1 MIADRDYAC
10 FEEWNAAAEAELGV
24 RIRGPMFSTP
34 DRKHYRIL
42 DLRAGASVSWRANRA
57 GYYKPPVPPYDG
69 VATEG
74 IGPTEFVFPKSLGC
88 ILKKRGRWWGYMTPR
103 AMYCN
108 DPHEIVTEEW
118 DAIVAQGLRWE
129 TVWAQYWFNR
139 HHFLQ
144 PRPVAYHSGEPWRLA
159 YEPPEIPRNALP
171 YRELVISDP
180 HKRLN
185 FGLSHDLADRLI
197 ALAARIKGDRVDDG
211 LRYTHITWRAPRKL
225 YNGWILHPSGNDR
238 GPARFSP
245 PYHGPDP
252 VEWERRY
259 KEVTRGQ

>member
-1 MIADRDYAC
+1 
-10 FEEWNAAAEAELGV
+10 
-24 RIRGPMFSTP
+24 
-34 DRKHYRIL
+34 
-42 DLRAGASVSWRANRA
+42 
-57 GYYKPPVPPYDG
+57 
-69 VATEG
+69 
-74 IGPTEFVFPKSLGC
+74 
-88 ILKKRGRWWGYMTPR
+88 
-103 AMYCN
+103 MYCN

-259 KEVTRGQ
+259 KATKGQTTR

>member
-1 MIADRDYAC
+1 
-10 FEEWNAAAEAELGV
+10 
-24 RIRGPMFSTP
+24 
-34 DRKHYRIL
+34 
-42 DLRAGASVSWRANRA
+42 
-57 GYYKPPVPPYDG
+57 
-69 VATEG
+69 
-74 IGPTEFVFPKSLGC
+74 
-88 ILKKRGRWWGYMTPR
+88 MTPR

-225 YNGWILHPSGNDR
+225 YNGWILYPSGNDR

-252 VEWERRY
+252 VEWERLLPKKIGLDPDNGVRAGGRPPY
-259 KEVTRGQ
+259 DGLTPCSGLGGLTSLR